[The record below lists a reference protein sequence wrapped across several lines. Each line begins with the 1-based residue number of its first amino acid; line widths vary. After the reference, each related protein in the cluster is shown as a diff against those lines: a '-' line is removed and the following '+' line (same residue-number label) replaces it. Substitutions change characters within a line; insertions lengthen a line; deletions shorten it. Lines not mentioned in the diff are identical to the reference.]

1 MSMEEISNE
10 NSTNQAPVTPVV
22 SATPSG
28 LIRAVDEIAGT
39 MPKFECDL
47 PGWHGPYDLILKV
60 IDDQQL
66 SLLDLD
72 IAVLLDH
79 YLKYFEALSFVDID
93 EAGEFLVVAATLA
106 QIKSKMLLPPEE
118 GEVVEEEEVDPRA
131 ELVRYLQE
139 YQRFKQA
146 AQSLQDRPLL
156 GRDVF
161 AKGGRENFEGL
172 EGEGRGQLFQLVKGF
187 QKAWIRTE
195 TRNTYQIEQ
204 EEVSVS
210 DRFREI
216 FKELRVR
223 SQLTFE
229 EILPVEKGRLYL
241 IATFLAVLELVRMKK
256 LRISQAEIGEAL
268 FLNFIEG
275 STDDDIIHSEFDET
289 LDDSSAETQEEIA

>member
-1 MSMEEISNE
+1 MEEVSIE
-10 NSTNQAPVTPVV
+10 NTKTAVVTK
-22 SATPSG
+22 SG
-28 LIRAVDEIAGT
+28 LIRAIDEVAGI

-47 PGWHGPYDLILKV
+47 PGWHGPYDLILQV

-72 IAVLLDH
+72 ISVLLEH

-118 GEVVEEEEVDPRA
+118 GEKVEEEEIDPRA

-161 AKGGRENFEGL
+161 AKGGRESFEGL

-204 EEVSVS
+204 EEISVS
-210 DRFREI
+210 ERFREI
-216 FKELRVR
+216 FKDLKART
-223 SQLTFE
+223 QLTFE
-229 EILPVEKGRLYL
+229 EILPAARGRLFI

-256 LRISQAEIGEAL
+256 LRISQAEIGESL

-275 STDDDIIHSEFDET
+275 SADDDMIHSEFDESV
-289 LDDSSAETQEEIA
+289 DANAEEEIA